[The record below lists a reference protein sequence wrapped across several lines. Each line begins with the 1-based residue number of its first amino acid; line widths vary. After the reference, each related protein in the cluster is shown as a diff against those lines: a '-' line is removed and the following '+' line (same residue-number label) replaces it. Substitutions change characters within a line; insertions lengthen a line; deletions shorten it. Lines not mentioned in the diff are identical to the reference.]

1 MDRPSDG
8 GSQPVEL
15 SVSGMTCAGCANT
28 VSRVLSRVPGVAGAK
43 VDFAS
48 GRAVITGEAR
58 PEDLNAA
65 VTAAGYGAQPLQD
78 PTTGERN
85 ERGRSGCC

>member
-1 MDRPSDG
+1 MDRSSDE

-15 SVSGMTCAGCANT
+15 SVLGMTCAGCAKT
-28 VSRVLSRVPGVAGAK
+28 VTRVLSGVPGVAGAK

-48 GRAVITGEAR
+48 GRAVITGGAR
-58 PEDLNAA
+58 PEDLIAA
-65 VTAAGYGAQPLQD
+65 ITAAGYGAQPLQN

>member
-1 MDRPSDG
+1 MDRSSDRA
-8 GSQPVEL
+8 SQPAEL
-15 SVSGMTCAGCANT
+15 WVSGMTCAGCAKT
-28 VSRVLSRVPGVAGAK
+28 VTRVLSMVSGVADAK

-48 GRAVITGEAR
+48 GRAVITGEPR
-58 PEDLNAA
+58 PEDLIAA

-78 PTTGERN
+78 PATGERN